1 MRLVLAIML
10 VAAIAPTALGAAVR
24 PQVRLVDASPASV
37 AGVGFQAR
45 ERVVVR
51 VTGSSG
57 RLSRAVVT
65 SARGAFVARFAKSV
79 AASGC
84 HQIAI
89 VAVGANG
96 DRAAW
101 KSPPKA
107 CGPPPQP
114 IGQ

>member
-1 MRLVLAIML
+1 MLAILL
-10 VAAIAPTALGAAVR
+10 VAAIAPAALGAVVR
-24 PQVRLVDASPASV
+24 PQVRLIDASPASV
-37 AGVGFQAR
+37 AGVGFRAH
-45 ERVVVR
+45 EHVAVR

-57 RLSRAVVT
+57 HLTRAVMT

-79 AASGC
+79 SASGC

-89 VAVGANG
+89 VAVGAMG

-101 KSPPKA
+101 KSPPKP

>member
-1 MRLVLAIML
+1 M
-10 VAAIAPTALGAAVR
+10 
-24 PQVRLVDASPASV
+24 
-37 AGVGFQAR
+37 
-45 ERVVVR
+45 
-51 VTGSSG
+51 
-57 RLSRAVVT
+57 T

-79 AASGC
+79 SASGC
-84 HQIAI
+84 RQIAI
-89 VAVGANG
+89 VAVGAMG